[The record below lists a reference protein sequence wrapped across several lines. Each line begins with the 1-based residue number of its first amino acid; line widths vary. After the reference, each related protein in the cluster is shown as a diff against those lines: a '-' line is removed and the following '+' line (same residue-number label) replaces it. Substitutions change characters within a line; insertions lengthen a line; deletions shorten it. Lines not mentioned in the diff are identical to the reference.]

1 MLCNDPSWHWADPIK
16 LGHQPRFTEVCS
28 ALDVAARLQEG
39 TSISHDLSAQK
50 QRLEG
55 LSMDR
60 SCSRITI
67 SNRNHPK
74 SDYVLNWIDCCSFPT
89 KVQYELWIWK
99 NYFVPK
105 VNFGKVRIDSDNLL
119 TLYFLLGGLNSLA
132 FFLGKRAFERLKRRR
147 VACEQNWTWVSPKR
161 FQMRTLKAE
170 AVKGSTWTPV
180 EHGLI

>member
-1 MLCNDPSWHWADPIK
+1 MLCNDASWHWADPIK

-39 TSISHDLSAQK
+39 YK
-50 QRLEG
+50 QFSYFVHGQEL
-55 LSMDR
+55 
-60 SCSRITI
+60 T
-67 SNRNHPK
+67 HHHFKPK
-74 SDYVLNWIDCCSFPT
+74 SSEIWLCFWIRLIAVHSLLRIT

-105 VNFGKVRIDSDNLL
+105 VYFGKVRIDSDNLL
-119 TLYFLLGGLNSLA
+119 TLYFLLWGLNSLA

-147 VACEQNWTWVSPKR
+147 VVCEQNWTWVSPKR